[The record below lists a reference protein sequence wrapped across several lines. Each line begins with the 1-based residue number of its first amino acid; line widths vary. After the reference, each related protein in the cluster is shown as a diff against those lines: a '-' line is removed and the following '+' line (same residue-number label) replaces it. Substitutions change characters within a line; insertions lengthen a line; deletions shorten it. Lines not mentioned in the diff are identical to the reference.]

1 MKIGGPKGPDPT
13 GPISPEG
20 TNGAKKSDAPDFS
33 KLLDAEPTSAGGVQQ
48 LGALAEI
55 SEKLRSK
62 EITGAQAVEM
72 LIETVVQHRTKGA
85 SPELQQRL
93 LAALRQF
100 VADDP
105 LLAQKIKELTG
116 DDH

>member
-13 GPISPEG
+13 GRISHEG
-20 TNGAKKSDAPDFS
+20 TAGAKKADAPDFS
-33 KLLDAEPTSAGGVQQ
+33 KLLDAEPTAAGGVQQ
-48 LGALAEI
+48 LEGLSEI

-85 SPELQQRL
+85 SVVLQERL
-93 LAALRQF
+93 LAALRQL

-105 LLAQKIKELTG
+105 LLAQKVRQLIGHER
-116 DDH
+116 